1 MSSKL
6 RHFPTLRGQRGFTMI
21 EVIVMASVMTV
32 GILATMLVA
41 NATLQTSD
49 TNERRV
55 AATNL
60 AREGVELVR
69 AARDSNW
76 QAYSRELDANDP
88 PDEESRQ
95 KWDCY
100 ATTPAQAQSDP
111 PECDPAVRFSNNTG
125 TGTSAVSYIVYPN
138 VGNGVPYFVRNDAG
152 NASETK
158 QNIYLICQGT
168 GSAPPVYRPTA
179 GTACPSGTPY
189 YRRVTV
195 ERGKNLGGGQYSIL
209 VRSYV
214 TWPDRADDPDDQN
227 DGPVMI
233 EEYLT
238 DWRKFR

>member
-1 MSSKL
+1 MFSRL
-6 RHFPTLRGQRGFTMI
+6 RWLRSVRSQRGFTMI

-32 GILATMLVA
+32 GILSTLLVA
-41 NATLQTSD
+41 NATLQTSN

-76 QAYSRELDANDP
+76 QAYSRELDAGDP

-100 ATTPAQAQSDP
+100 ATTDTQAKSDP
-111 PECDPAVRFSNNTG
+111 PECDPAVRFSANT
-125 TGTSAVSYIVYPN
+125 SPVNYIAYPN
-138 VGNGVPYFVRNDAG
+138 VGNGVPYFVRNQNG
-152 NASETK
+152 NPNETR
-158 QNIYLICQGT
+158 QAAYLICQAT
-168 GSAPPVYRPTA
+168 GGAPPVYTPA
-179 GTACPSGTPY
+179 PSGTCTTVTGGGPFF
-189 YRRVTV
+189 RRVTV
-195 ERGKNLGGGQYSIL
+195 QRGKDLGNGQYSIL

-214 TWPDRADDPDDQN
+214 TWQDNDSDPL
-227 DGPVMI
+227 VV